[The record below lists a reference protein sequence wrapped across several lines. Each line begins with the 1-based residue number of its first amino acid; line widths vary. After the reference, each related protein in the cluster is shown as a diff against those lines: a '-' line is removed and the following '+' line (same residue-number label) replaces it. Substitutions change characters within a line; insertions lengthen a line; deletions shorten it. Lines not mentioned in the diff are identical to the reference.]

1 MIKAEIKNFTKKEL
15 ACRCGC
21 GLYSYN
27 DDFLIKLQAF
37 RLILNEPLYPT
48 SGCRCKRHN
57 AYVGGVPNSLHE
69 AETKPAT
76 AVDVTNSNV
85 KHLYET
91 AITSHIFNEVI
102 FYKKEKFVHLGYD
115 HNQLGNYFKI
125 KE

>member
-21 GLYSYN
+21 GLLDY
-27 DDFLIKLQAF
+27 DDNFLVRLQAF
-37 RLILNEPLYPT
+37 RLILSEPLYPT

-76 AVDVTNSNV
+76 AVDVANSNV
-85 KHLYET
+85 KHVYET
-91 AITSHIFNEVI
+91 AINSRLFNEVI
-102 FYKKEKFVHLGYD
+102 LYKRKAFVHLGYNP
-115 HNQLGNYFKI
+115 NQSGNYFKI